1 MRLAEPKD
9 LTSSVAPISYFNF
22 IVGVNLFRSSHSKNI
37 HALITLYFTVF
48 WILCVFMYY
57 TAMTVLVSSYF
68 GNRSSTAATM
78 YQALVYTNA
87 IVALTV
93 PLLVLYSQKGL
104 EEFMQRM
111 EKLTD
116 TFTTV
121 LGFEKNYKSLVRQ
134 QLYYIMAIIV
144 VILLIMISDLSWLK
158 SDQTLLT
165 NIAIMITLHHPIL
178 VMLVTDFTFFCVVR
192 FVWIKFQLINVALLS
207 LTEPQ
212 INPYIRTKL
221 VKVSPKNTISSFQGI
236 GNAETKNASQ
246 KRYLFQTIRKS
257 HLELSKL
264 VVKLN
269 TVFGMQ
275 NLISMGVSMVMI
287 TGLLYTIYSGA
298 QIKHGVRNIL
308 KEILPPACWCV
319 VYILKILA
327 VSHSCA
333 NTSDEAQK
341 SGQIIYTILGSAI
354 DRDFQKEIQEFALQM
369 IQNPVRFTACGFI
382 TLDYTYVQGVIGS
395 ITTYLVILIQ
405 MSDTS
410 AVPPTTSPN
419 KTVT

>member
-9 LTSSVAPISYFNF
+9 LLSSLAPIAYFNF
-22 IVGVNLFRSSHSKNI
+22 IVGVSLFRRTYSKNI
-37 HALITLYFTVF
+37 NALITLYFIGF
-48 WILCVFMYY
+48 WILCIFIYY

-68 GNRSSTAATM
+68 GNRSSTAAIM

-93 PLLVLYSQKGL
+93 PLLAMYSRKGL
-104 EEFMQRM
+104 QEFIKRM
-111 EKLTD
+111 EKLND
-116 TFTTV
+116 IFATV
-121 LGFEKNYKSLVRQ
+121 LGFEKNYKSLFKQ
-134 QLYYIMAIIV
+134 QLYYILAILV
-144 VILLIMISDLSWLK
+144 VILLISISDLSWLK
-158 SDQTLLT
+158 SDQTVWT
-165 NIAIMITLHHPIL
+165 NISIMITLHHPIL
-178 VMLVTDFTFFCVVR
+178 VMLVTDFTFFAIVR
-192 FVWIKFQLINVALLS
+192 FVWKKFKLINAALLS

-212 INPYIRTKL
+212 INAHIGTKL
-221 VKVSPKNTISSFQGI
+221 IKVSQNNTISSFQGI

-269 TVFGMQ
+269 TVFGLQ

-287 TGLLYTIYSGA
+287 TGLLYTMYSGS
-298 QIKHGVRNIL
+298 QIKHGVRDTI
-308 KEILPPACWCV
+308 KEILPPACWCI

-333 NTSDEAQK
+333 NASDEAQK

-410 AVPPTTSPN
+410 SVPPPASPN
-419 KTVT
+419 KAVT